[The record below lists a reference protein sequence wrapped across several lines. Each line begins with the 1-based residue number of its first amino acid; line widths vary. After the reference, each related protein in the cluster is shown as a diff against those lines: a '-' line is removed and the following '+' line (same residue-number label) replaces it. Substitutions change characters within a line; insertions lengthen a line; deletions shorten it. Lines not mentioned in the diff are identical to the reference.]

1 MSAAGNKSSI
11 GDRYGGAH
19 DEIGVGRV
27 TNGTRI
33 LPPSVAHGTSAS
45 PSHFNG
51 LSDPMHRN
59 GIAEERNSE
68 NDERLIYQAA
78 LQVFILIST
87 FDFPIPILVFLLCFY
102 SMSMHL
108 SLSPAVGLLDFII
121 IYKVL

>member
-19 DEIGVGRV
+19 DEIGMGRV

-102 SMSMHL
+102 SMCNALL
-108 SLSPAVGLLDFII
+108 SFTSCGVIGLHYNL
-121 IYKVL
+121 

>member
-1 MSAAGNKSSI
+1 M
-11 GDRYGGAH
+11 
-19 DEIGVGRV
+19 

-59 GIAEERNSE
+59 GIGEERNSE

-78 LQVFILIST
+78 LQVFILIPT
-87 FDFPIPILVFLLCFY
+87 FDFCD
-102 SMSMHL
+102 SHL
-108 SLSPAVGLLDFII
+108 SFSFVQCTSLFRQLWGC
-121 IYKVL
+121 